1 MIMKFKVTGYQV
13 VHADNQRDTVVF
25 LDPIITSDIQ
35 GVRKMIKEQHEG
47 CKYINL
53 NYTLLNS
60 IDY

>member
-35 GVRKMIKEQHEG
+35 GVRKMIKEQHE
-47 CKYINL
+47 
-53 NYTLLNS
+53 
-60 IDY
+60 